1 MFRRKENRKIK
12 PAVFRKTDF
21 NILQKLQ
28 DTASWKAN
36 QGGNLLKILSWNGK
50 NMESG
55 ILYIPHFVF
64 EHFPHPEVFHT
75 NLDLPCCIFVCFSC
89 LVIPT

>member
-36 QGGNLLKILSWNGK
+36 QGGNLLKILS
-50 NMESG
+50 
-55 ILYIPHFVF
+55 
-64 EHFPHPEVFHT
+64 
-75 NLDLPCCIFVCFSC
+75 
-89 LVIPT
+89 